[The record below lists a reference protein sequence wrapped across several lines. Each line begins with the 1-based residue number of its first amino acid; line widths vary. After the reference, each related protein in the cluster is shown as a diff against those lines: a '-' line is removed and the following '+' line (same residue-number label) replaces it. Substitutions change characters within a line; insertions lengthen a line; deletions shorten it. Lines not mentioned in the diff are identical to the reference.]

1 MSGEVEK
8 HSGEIDAHTKQQL
21 LDVKKKRR
29 MNSGCIM
36 SLEENKAIVRKM
48 FEAINKQ
55 SLASLDKLMAPDFIL
70 HMRAKQAKGWKVSRQ
85 VVEDEIKAFPD
96 LHVAIEDI
104 IAEGDKVCVRLQETA
119 THTGQY
125 RGLAPTSNKLSYSVI
140 AIWRVVKG
148 KIVEGWIIYDQMDFL
163 KQLGV
168 IEWKGFPDEVK

>member
-1 MSGEVEK
+1 
-8 HSGEIDAHTKQQL
+8 
-21 LDVKKKRR
+21 
-29 MNSGCIM
+29 M
-36 SLEENKAIVRKM
+36 SLEENKAVVRRM

-55 SLASLDKLMAPDFIL
+55 SLASLDKLMAPDFVL
-70 HMRAKQAKGWKVSRQ
+70 HMRTQQTQGWEVNRQ

-104 IAEGDKVCVRLQETA
+104 TAEGDKVCVRLQETA
-119 THTGQY
+119 THAGEY
-125 RGLAPTSNKLSYSVI
+125 HGLAPTGNKLSYTVA
-140 AIWRVVKG
+140 AIWRIVEG